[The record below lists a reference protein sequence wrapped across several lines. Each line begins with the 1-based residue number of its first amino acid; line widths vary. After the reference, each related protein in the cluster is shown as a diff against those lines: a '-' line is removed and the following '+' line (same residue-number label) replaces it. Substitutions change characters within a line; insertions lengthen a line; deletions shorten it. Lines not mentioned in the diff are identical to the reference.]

1 MRRPMLI
8 AVGVYVGAL
17 VVLALAVGLPF
28 VQKKRDTPAEV
39 PSPPALV
46 ATSLD
51 VIRPGGRLCM
61 RDVAISAQAEQMRV
75 TVGTYFRPG
84 PALGVSVRAPGYES
98 RARVP
103 GGYKDNSTVIV
114 PLARPPSSR
123 LVTVCIRNAGP
134 RKLALYAAAD
144 RAQSR
149 VVVTI
154 DRRRVTPTPTLSF
167 NEARPVSIGAR
178 AGVTA
183 GRIAVFRGFL
193 DHSWIVWLLALLALI
208 AAPLLIALGLA
219 RSEI

>member
-1 MRRPMLI
+1 MRRTVLI
-8 AVGVYVGAL
+8 AVGVYMAAL
-17 VVLALAVGLPF
+17 AVFAVAVGLPF
-28 VQKKRDTPAEV
+28 LQKKRDIPAEV

-51 VIRPGGRLCM
+51 VIPPGGRLCM
-61 RDVAISAQAEQMRV
+61 RDVAISAQAQQMRV
-75 TVGTYFRPG
+75 ALGTYFRPG
-84 PALGVSVRAPGYES
+84 PALGISVRAPGYDA

-103 GGYKDNSTVIV
+103 AGYKDNSTLIV
-114 PLARPPSSR
+114 PLRRPPSSR
-123 LVTVCIRNAGP
+123 LVTVCVRNTGT

-154 DRRRVTPTPTLSF
+154 DGRHVSPTPALSF
-167 NEARPVSIGAR
+167 NEARAVSIAAS

-193 DHSWIVWLLALLALI
+193 DHSWIVWLLALLALV
-208 AAPLLIALGLA
+208 AAPVLIALGLA

>member
-1 MRRPMLI
+1 MRRTVLI
-8 AVGVYVGAL
+8 AVAVYVGAL
-17 VVLALAVGLPF
+17 AVFALAVGLPF
-28 VQKKRDTPAEV
+28 VHKKRDIPAEV

-46 ATSLD
+46 ATTLD
-51 VIRPGGRLCM
+51 VIRPGSRLCM
-61 RDVAISAQAEQMRV
+61 GDVAISAQAQQMRLS
-75 TVGTYFRPG
+75 VGTYFRPG
-84 PALGVSVRAPGYES
+84 PALAISVRAPGYDA

-103 GGYKDNSTVIV
+103 GGYKDNSTVVV
-114 PLARPPSSR
+114 PLARPPSSG
-123 LVTVCIRNAGP
+123 LVTVCVRNTGM

-144 RAQSR
+144 RAESR

-154 DRRRVTPTPTLSF
+154 DGRHVSPTPALSF
-167 NEARPVSIGAR
+167 NEARPVSIAAR

-193 DHSWIVWLLALLALI
+193 DHSWIVWLLALLAVF